1 MELYTLNLSTRKR
14 SDAEIRSEQE
24 LKNNRDFIYQ
34 TNQSLQNLN
43 QSIVQLYSQY
53 EKLTNKFVSDRTNI
67 QTDFYNLEESVL
79 QSCKECKGLVN
90 DNGSRLDIM
99 SSQYDK
105 ISNDVAHNQ
114 LKTNS
119 INNSVSDL
127 DKKYD
132 DLLRHLNI
140 IKDSFHTAL
149 SVLES
154 KLHSSIESVR
164 SDLTPKIPEVD
175 PIETVISERLKVVYV
190 DFAGL
195 TRELELLKKSN
206 AYSQKKFEDIYTL
219 IGRIK
224 EGK

>member
-1 MELYTLNLSTRKR
+1 M
-14 SDAEIRSEQE
+14 
-24 LKNNRDFIYQ
+24 KNYKDFVYQ

-53 EKLTNKFVSDRTNI
+53 EKLMNKFGSDRTNI

-79 QSCKECKGLVN
+79 QSCKECKSLVN
-90 DNGSRLDIM
+90 DNVSRFDALLV
-99 SSQYDK
+99 QFNNL
-105 ISNDVAHNQ
+105 SNDFRSNYLNKTSLNQ
-114 LKTNS
+114 
-119 INNSVSDL
+119 IFYDL
-127 DKKYD
+127 DKKD
-132 DLLRHLNI
+132 IDNSSQ
-140 IKDSFHTAL
+140 IKMLKDYFQASLAI
-149 SVLES
+149 LES
-154 KLHSSIESVR
+154 KLMSNIDSVR
-164 SDLTPKIPEVD
+164 SDLTPKKLEID
-175 PIETVISERLKVVYV
+175 PIESAISESLKVVYV